1 MDRVY
6 FLTEPFPPQPIRFR
20 ALRPCSIFLKER
32 PGCLVSL
39 AEPNIMTTIAKYP
52 VGRMVLHLICIVK
65 HPANFKW
72 HLRGIGREIG
82 VGTQPATL

>member
-1 MDRVY
+1 
-6 FLTEPFPPQPIRFR
+6 
-20 ALRPCSIFLKER
+20 
-32 PGCLVSL
+32 
-39 AEPNIMTTIAKYP
+39 MTTIAKYP

-82 VGTQPATL
+82 VGTQHLHVRVSH

>member
-1 MDRVY
+1 MEIE
-6 FLTEPFPPQPIRFR
+6 L
-20 ALRPCSIFLKER
+20 L
-32 PGCLVSL
+32 
-39 AEPNIMTTIAKYP
+39 
-52 VGRMVLHLICIVK
+52 K

>member
-1 MDRVY
+1 
-6 FLTEPFPPQPIRFR
+6 
-20 ALRPCSIFLKER
+20 
-32 PGCLVSL
+32 
-39 AEPNIMTTIAKYP
+39 MTTIAKYP

-82 VGTQPATL
+82 VGARSVRS